1 MKDCDCEKKEVEE
14 TWLDKNDYG
23 DEFLREENF
32 KIINRILRD
41 RKYYSINHDAVF
53 NIKLDQ
59 DEINEMSLEDVNIDY
74 SYLKDKNFKML
85 EEDGIELL
93 EENESTSSEFEEDN
107 IEEINSIEDFEKAS
121 FKIALDNID
130 SPNYSWIKEDI
141 QNNVELPVS
150 ENVLSEVM
158 EDQKYK
164 PLFKKNNLPVSEK
177 ILEEILDTEVIE
189 ESRKQLPKSK
199 SKSEIQEENFQ
210 NREIKDIVK
219 IIDKK
224 NRKSVRFNKL

>member
-41 RKYYSINHDAVF
+41 RKYYSINQDAVF

-59 DEINEMSLEDVNIDY
+59 DEINEMSLEDVHVDY
-74 SYLKDKNFKML
+74 SYLKDKNFKTL

-93 EENESTSSEFEEDN
+93 EENESTSSEFEEEN
-107 IEEINSIEDFEKAS
+107 EEKINSIEDFERAS
-121 FKIALDNID
+121 FKTALDNID

-141 QNNVELPVS
+141 QNNVKLPVS
-150 ENVLSEVM
+150 ENVLGEVI
-158 EDQKYK
+158 EDPKYK
-164 PLFKKNNLPVSEK
+164 QLLKGNNLSVSEK
-177 ILEEILDTEVIE
+177 ILEEILDTEEIE
-189 ESRKQLPKSK
+189 EPKKQLPRSK
-199 SKSEIQEENFQ
+199 SKSEIQEEKFQ
-210 NREIKDIVK
+210 NQEIQDIVK

-224 NRKSVRFNKL
+224 NKRKVRFNNH